1 MKINLV
7 VTSEGFRCASDDD
20 YEKKK
25 TLKRGSVIE
34 CTVKEY
40 RNYKF
45 HKLYFSMINLSWEYL
60 TEQQREFFHENVD
73 AFRKT
78 VEVAAGHYEP
88 VYSVSRQMWLEVP
101 KSIAFD
107 KMDEAS
113 FHDLYE
119 RVKDVIFNMFIPN
132 VNKDEFEYAI
142 KDF

>member
-25 TLKRGSVIE
+25 TLKRGSVVE

-60 TEQQREFFHENVD
+60 TEQQREFFHENID

-88 VYSVSRQMWLEVP
+88 VYSVSRQAWLEVP

-107 KMDEAS
+107 KLDEAG

-119 RVKDVIFNMFIPN
+119 RVKSVIFQTFIPN
-132 VNKDEFEYAI
+132 VNKESFEFELRN
-142 KDF
+142 F

>member
-7 VTSEGFRCASDDD
+7 VTSEGFRCAADSD
-20 YEKKK
+20 YELKK
-25 TLKRGSVIE
+25 TLKRGSVVE

-40 RNYKF
+40 RNYRF
-45 HKLYFSMINLSWEYL
+45 HKLYFAMINLSWEYL
-60 TEQQREFFHENVD
+60 TEQQREFFHDSVN

-107 KMDEAS
+107 KLDEAG

-119 RVKDVIFNMFIPN
+119 RVKTVIFENFIPH
-132 VNKDEFEYAI
+132 VNRDQYELAL